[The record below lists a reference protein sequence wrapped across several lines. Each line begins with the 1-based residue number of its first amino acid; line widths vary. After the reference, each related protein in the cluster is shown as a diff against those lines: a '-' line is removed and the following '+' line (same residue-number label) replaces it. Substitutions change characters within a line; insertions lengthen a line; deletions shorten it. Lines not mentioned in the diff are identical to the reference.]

1 MSIEENIGYSFRNK
15 ALLRHALTHASAC
28 NEKTAGQNN
37 ERLEFLGDSVLGF
50 ITAEYLWSVHEDLP
64 EGQLTRRRAAAVCE
78 KALAGYARE
87 IDLGRYLYLGKG
99 EDMTGGRNRASIL
112 SDAFEALLAAIYLD
126 GGIEEA
132 KKFCL
137 PYIINGDKQTEDFV
151 DYKTELQEI
160 VQKNPGEALS
170 YVLVE
175 ESGPAHN
182 RHFTVEVHLNSNCI
196 GIGEGSSKKKAEQE
210 AARKALLLMG
220 IREK

>member
-1 MSIEENIGYSFRNK
+1 MSIEHNIGYFFKNRDI
-15 ALLRHALTHASAC
+15 LRRALTHSSAC
-28 NEKTAGQNN
+28 SDKSVGQNN

-50 ITAEYLWSVHEDLP
+50 ITAEYLWNEHTDLP

-87 IDLGRYLYLGKG
+87 IDLGTFLHMGRG
-99 EDMTGGRNRASIL
+99 EEMTGGRNRASIL
-112 SDAFEALLAAIYLD
+112 ADAFEALLAAIYLD

-137 PYIINGDKQTEDFV
+137 PYIRKGDMQTEDFV

-160 VQKNPGEALS
+160 VQKNPGEVLS
-170 YVLVE
+170 YVTVA

-182 RHFTVEVHLNSNCI
+182 RRFTVEVHLNSNCLAE
-196 GIGEGSSKKKAEQE
+196 GDGSSKKRAEQD

-220 IREK
+220 IREA

>member
-1 MSIEENIGYSFRNK
+1 MSIEQAIGYTFHDR
-15 ALLRHALTHASAC
+15 ALLKLALTHSSAC

-50 ITAEYLWSVHEDLP
+50 ITAEYLWNAHPELP
-64 EGQLTRRRAAAVCE
+64 EGQLTRRRASAVCE
-78 KALAGYARE
+78 KALAEYARKFG
-87 IDLGRYLYLGKG
+87 LGNYLHMGRG
-99 EDMTGGRNRASIL
+99 EELTGGRNRASIL
-112 SDAFEALLAAIYLD
+112 ADAFEALLAAIYLD
-126 GGIEEA
+126 GGIEKA

-137 PYIINGDKQTEDFV
+137 PYIIEGDKQTEEFV

-170 YVLVE
+170 YLTVE

-182 RHFTVEVHLNSNCI
+182 RTFVVEVHLNSNCLAE
-196 GIGEGSSKKKAEQE
+196 GTGSSKKRAEQD

-220 IREK
+220 VRAE

>member
-15 ALLRHALTHASAC
+15 ALLRHALTHSSAC
-28 NEKTAGQNN
+28 NEKTVGQNN

>member
-1 MSIEENIGYSFRNK
+1 MTIEQAIGYTFKDK
-15 ALLRHALTHASAC
+15 ALLRHALTHSSAC

-50 ITAEYLWSVHEDLP
+50 ITAEYLWNAHADLP
-64 EGQLTRRRAAAVCE
+64 EGQLTRRRASAVCE

-87 IDLGRYLYLGKG
+87 FGLGNFLYMGRG
-99 EDMTGGRNRASIL
+99 EEMTGGRNRASIL
-112 SDAFEALLAAIYLD
+112 ADAFEAVLAAIYLD

-137 PYIINGDKQTEDFV
+137 PYIQNGDMQTEDFV
-151 DYKTELQEI
+151 DHKTELQEI

-170 YVLVE
+170 YITVE

-182 RHFTVEVHLNSNCI
+182 RTFVVEVHLNSNCLA
-196 GIGEGSSKKKAEQE
+196 EGTGPSKKKAEQD

-220 IREK
+220 VREK

>member
-1 MSIEENIGYSFRNK
+1 MSIEQAIGYTFHDHS
-15 ALLRHALTHASAC
+15 LLRLALTHSSAC

-50 ITAEYLWSVHEDLP
+50 ITAEYLWNAHTDLP
-64 EGQLTRRRAAAVCE
+64 EGQLTRRRASAVCE
-78 KALAGYARE
+78 KALAGYARQFGLG
-87 IDLGRYLYLGKG
+87 DYLHLGRG
-99 EDMTGGRNRASIL
+99 EEMTGGRNRASIL
-112 SDAFEALLAAIYLD
+112 ADAFEALLAAIYLD

-132 KKFCL
+132 KKLCL
-137 PYIINGDKQTEDFV
+137 PYIIEGDRQTEEFV

-170 YVLVE
+170 YVTVE

-182 RHFTVEVHLNSNCI
+182 RTFVVEVHLNSNCLAE
-196 GIGEGSSKKKAEQE
+196 GIGPSKKKAEQD

-220 IREK
+220 VRER

>member
-1 MSIEENIGYSFRNK
+1 MSIEQAIGYTFHDRS
-15 ALLRHALTHASAC
+15 LLKLALTHSSAC
-28 NEKTAGQNN
+28 NEKTAGHNN

-50 ITAEYLWSVHEDLP
+50 ITAEYLWNAHPDLP
-64 EGQLTRRRAAAVCE
+64 EGQLTRRRASAVCE
-78 KALAGYARE
+78 KALAGYARKFG
-87 IDLGRYLYLGKG
+87 LGNFLYMGRG
-99 EDMTGGRNRASIL
+99 EEMTGGRLRASIL
-112 SDAFEALLAAIYLD
+112 ADAFEALLAAIYLD

-137 PYIINGDKQTEDFV
+137 PYITDGDKQTEEFI

-170 YVLVE
+170 YVTVE

-182 RHFTVEVHLNSNCI
+182 RTFVVEVHLNSNCLA
-196 GIGEGSSKKKAEQE
+196 EGTGPSKKKAEQD

-220 IREK
+220 VRAQ

>member
-1 MSIEENIGYSFRNK
+1 MSIEANIGYVFQNK
-15 ALLRHALTHASAC
+15 ALLHHALTHSSAC

-50 ITAEYLWSVHEDLP
+50 ITAEYLWNEHPDLP

-87 IDLGRYLYLGKG
+87 ISLGQYLYLGKG
-99 EDMTGGRNRASIL
+99 EEMTGGRNRASIL

-126 GGIEEA
+126 GGMEEA
-132 KKFCL
+132 KRFCL
-137 PYIINGDKQTEDFV
+137 PYIRSGDMQTEEFV

-182 RHFTVEVHLNSNCI
+182 RRFTVEVHLNSNCI
-196 GIGEGSSKKKAEQE
+196 GEGVGSSKKKAEQE
-210 AARKALLLMG
+210 AARKALQLMG
-220 IREK
+220 IREE

>member
-1 MSIEENIGYSFRNK
+1 MSLEENIGYSFQNK
-15 ALLRHALTHASAC
+15 SLLRHALTHSSAC
-28 NEKTAGQNN
+28 NEKSAGQNN

-50 ITAEYLWSVHEDLP
+50 ITAEYLWAVHADLP

-87 IDLGRYLYLGKG
+87 IDLGSYLYLGKG

-137 PYIINGDKQTEDFV
+137 PYIINGDRQTEDFV

-196 GIGEGSSKKKAEQE
+196 GIGDGSSKKKAEQE

-220 IREK
+220 IREG